1 MGHCSHLK
9 LLAHGL
15 LQQMSP
21 APLTDLDWVGPL
33 LLDAMEIRRVPPSI
47 PGVYMLMAFASKTGK
62 YGSLY
67 CGQTNDLQVRL
78 MQHHSSATT
87 ANGFKTL
94 RTQITP
100 YFTVLEA
107 KAINM

>member
-1 MGHCSHLK
+1 M
-9 LLAHGL
+9 
-15 LQQMSP
+15 
-21 APLTDLDWVGPL
+21 
-33 LLDAMEIRRVPPSI
+33 PPSI

-100 YFTVLEA
+100 YFTAAPVLTPQERLAIEA
-107 KAINM
+107 GLIALLRPPLNRQLPRHAPLFPTLPYWALLD